1 MPQQYSVLF
10 LPDNVTVQV
19 EAGESIFRAASRA
32 GIELKSTCGNKGTC
46 GRCAIKIKEG
56 KVRTQEGNIGARL
69 RRTGHVLAC
78 QTLVAGDV
86 VVEVPKDSRLDEHQ
100 VLLAGRADQ
109 GELVEKEL
117 DLLEGYAFEPVGQ
130 KVYVELP
137 PPTLTGNATDLNR
150 LEIELRKKVPA
161 GHFHIGLNNLRR
173 LAEVVRAGD
182 WKVSATLAH
191 MDGLTEIVDLKPG
204 SSSTQAYGLAIDIGT
219 TTVVVYLVDLNTGA
233 TVDQRGGY
241 NKQARYGDD
250 VISRII
256 RATENGGLNE
266 LHTAVITTINEL
278 VEKLVQR
285 NKIDRADIS
294 VVVVAANTTMTHM
307 FLGLP
312 PKYIRLEPYIPTASE
327 FPPVKAGEL
336 NLAINPDAW
345 VLCFPAVASYMGGDI
360 VAGVLATRLAES
372 DALTLFIDIG
382 TNGEMVLG
390 NRDWMISCSC
400 SAGPAFEGGGIT
412 FGMRAMKGA
421 IERATIDPQT
431 YEVEVQAISGYRPIG
446 ICGSGLID
454 LLAKLRR
461 AGLIDRTGQFTRD
474 TVTPRLRQTDEDTE
488 FVLVWGSETECGKDI
503 VITESDIKNIL
514 RSKGAVFAGIQSL
527 LKAVQLDVHDI
538 DRLLIAGG
546 FGNYL
551 NIHDAIQIGLLPDL
565 PVEKYAFVGNTSVKG
580 AKLALLS
587 RPALEAAQELA
598 RKMTYLELSAGS
610 SFMDEFVSALFL
622 PHTDLSLFP
631 SVKN

>member
-1 MPQQYSVLF
+1 MTQAYSVLF
-10 LPDNVTVQV
+10 LPDNVTVEV
-19 EAGESIFRAASRA
+19 APGETIFRAASRA

-56 KVRTQEGNIGARL
+56 KVHTREGNIGARL

-78 QTLVAGDV
+78 QTFVEGDV
-86 VVEVPKDSRLDEHQ
+86 VVEIPRDSRLDEHQ
-100 VLLAGRADQ
+100 VLLARRTES
-109 GELVEKEL
+109 GELAEKEL
-117 DLLEGYAFEPVGQ
+117 DLLEGYAFEPLGR
-130 KVYVELP
+130 KVYLELP
-137 PPTLTGNATDLNR
+137 PPSITGKATDLSR
-150 LEIELRKKVPA
+150 LEIELRKKVA
-161 GHFHIGLNNLRR
+161 AEHLHMSLDNLRR
-173 LAEVVRAGD
+173 LAEVLRAGD
-182 WKVSATLAH
+182 WKVTTTLAH
-191 MDGLTEIVDLKPG
+191 TDGFTEIVNLEPG
-204 SSSTQAYGLAIDIGT
+204 RSSSQAYGLAIDIGT
-219 TTVVVYLVDLNTGA
+219 TTVVVYLVDLATGA

-241 NKQARYGDD
+241 NKQARFGDD

-256 RATENGGLNE
+256 HATENGGLNE
-266 LHTAVITTINEL
+266 LHLAVLATMNEL

-285 NKIDRADIS
+285 HGIARTDICAA
-294 VVVVAANTTMTHM
+294 VVAANTTMAHL

-312 PKYIRLEPYIPTASE
+312 PKYIRLAPYIPTASN
-327 FPPVKAGEL
+327 FPPVKAGEIG
-336 NLAINPDAW
+336 LAINPQAW
-345 VLCFPAVASYMGGDI
+345 VTSFPAVASYMGGDI

-400 SAGPAFEGGGIT
+400 SAGPAFEGGGIA

-421 IERATIDPQT
+421 IERVTIDPVT
-431 YEVEVQAISGYRPIG
+431 YEVQVQAISGYLPMG

-454 LLAKLRR
+454 LLAKLRQ

-474 TVTPRLRQTDEDTE
+474 AATPRLRQTDEDTE

-503 VITESDIKNIL
+503 VITESDIKNVI
-514 RSKGAVFAGIQSL
+514 RSKAAVFAGIQSL
-527 LKAVQLDVHDI
+527 LKTMQMEVTAI
-538 DRLLIAGG
+538 DRVLIAGG

-551 NIHDAIQIGLLPDL
+551 NIRDAVQIGLLPDL
-565 PVEKYAFVGNTSVKG
+565 PPEKFDFVGNTSVKG

-587 RPALEAAQELA
+587 RPALEAARELA
-598 RKMTYLELSAGS
+598 QKMTYLELSAGN
-610 SFMDEFVSALFL
+610 SFMEEFVSALFL

-631 SVKN
+631 SVTN